1 MNLKIYFLNKKK
13 LTKIKIYTR
22 LIISLKISQFN
33 KNKKNLIIYIK
44 VQYIRINRRILHKV
58 KAEFQKFH
66 REINMQL
73 IGNLGKS
80 DRIRIEI
87 SK

>member
-1 MNLKIYFLNKKK
+1 MNLKIFFLNKKK
-13 LTKIKIYTR
+13 MIINIYTR

-33 KNKKNLIIYIK
+33 KNKINLIIYIK

-58 KAEFQKFH
+58 RAEFQKFH

-73 IGNLGKS
+73 KRKIKQ
-80 DRIRIEI
+80 
-87 SK
+87 K

>member
-1 MNLKIYFLNKKK
+1 MNLKIFFLNKKK
-13 LTKIKIYTR
+13 MIINIYTR

-73 IGNLGKS
+73 K
-80 DRIRIEI
+80 RKFRQ
-87 SK
+87 K